1 MLPYNLVQFIGWI
14 LDLYSWVII
23 AAALI
28 TWVSPDPRNPVV
40 QFLHKVL
47 EIDREAAEIDACK
60 IEHLLSPEAGHQ
72 ILALVQLLLSEEP
85 SAKAFLK
92 KLKKLQPP
100 PAPAAEPL
108 PQSERRKVPRSS
120 EPA

>member
-40 QFLHKVL
+40 QFLHRVTEPVL
-47 EIDREAAEIDACK
+47 RPVRNLLPPWKTGGLD
-60 IEHLLSPEAGHQ
+60 LSPLIVLIAIQFVERV
-72 ILALVQLLLSEEP
+72 ILP
-85 SAKAFLK
+85 SLY
-92 KLKKLQPP
+92 
-100 PAPAAEPL
+100 
-108 PQSERRKVPRSS
+108 
-120 EPA
+120 